1 MSSRSK
7 PCGLSREEEEEL
19 ARSKKKVKDVHH
31 ASFNDG
37 SNENELSQ
45 NQQNA
50 WFSPKDSFKDKLV
63 GVIPGAY
70 AKAFDFTD
78 YMEAE
83 DGAKSDEEVEDLRE
97 GLAVVKLTRDT
108 KLRIRSPWLRALIIK
123 LYGKTMGLNFLQTK
137 LNFLWKPVGR
147 LDCVDLGNEFYLVRF
162 SLKEDMDAIL
172 EKGSWFIGGHYLSIR
187 PWEPFFKPSI
197 TSVSLIAVWVRL
209 HELPM
214 ELYEAEVLK

>member
-70 AKAFDFTD
+70 AK
-78 YMEAE
+78 
-83 DGAKSDEEVEDLRE
+83 GP
-97 GLAVVKLTRDT
+97 KLST
-108 KLRIRSPWLRALIIK
+108 S
-123 LYGKTMGLNFLQTK
+123 QTI
-137 LNFLWKPVGR
+137 WKQR
-147 LDCVDLGNEFYLVRF
+147 TERNQMKR
-162 SLKEDMDAIL
+162 
-172 EKGSWFIGGHYLSIR
+172 
-187 PWEPFFKPSI
+187 
-197 TSVSLIAVWVRL
+197 
-209 HELPM
+209 
-214 ELYEAEVLK
+214 